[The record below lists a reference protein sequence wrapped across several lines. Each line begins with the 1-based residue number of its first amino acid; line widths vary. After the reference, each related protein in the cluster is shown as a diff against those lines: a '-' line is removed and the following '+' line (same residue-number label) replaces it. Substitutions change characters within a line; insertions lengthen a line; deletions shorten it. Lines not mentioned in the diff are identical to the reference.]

1 MIIQKLFWDGVETQK
16 NHHRGVFWNHELR
29 YGANGK
35 KIAKSGPSRGPQ
47 ALSFFLYSWGLA
59 KVWFFW

>member
-35 KIAKSGPSRGPQ
+35 TIAKSGPSRGPQ
-47 ALSFFLYSWGLA
+47 ALSFFLYSWGLV
-59 KVWFFW
+59 KVWFFM